1 MLACAVQK
9 DTTPPNKILQL
20 ATNLQSSQKF
30 SLSRV
35 SHYTVY
41 ILICWAALNDFSFT
55 ALVADIMTSQL

>member
-30 SLSRV
+30 SLSQV
-35 SHYTVY
+35 SHYTVHM
-41 ILICWAALNDFSFT
+41 ICWAALNDFSFT